1 MQSLT
6 LSDLFRVEC
15 VIVQKKEYAPMP
27 TDHPYVEERN
37 NTYYVRGQRVRL
49 ISLAQDWNN
58 GASPESIAEHFS
70 VLKLSEV
77 YGAIAY
83 YLDHKQ
89 ELDAHFAVL
98 MQQESALESEA
109 LAHHDQKSRELH
121 QRFEALRTHREASAS

>member
-1 MQSLT
+1 
-6 LSDLFRVEC
+6 
-15 VIVQKKEYAPMP
+15 MP

-58 GASPESIAEHFS
+58 GASPETIADHFA

-89 ELDAHFAVL
+89 DLDKHFAAL
-98 MQQESALESEA
+98 MQQESALEAES
-109 LAHHDQKSRELH
+109 LAHRDQKSQELH
-121 QRFEALRTHREASAS
+121 QRFEALRTRRETSAS